1 MATIK
6 DVARLAGVSVATV
19 SRVINNSPKASE
31 ASRQSVGAAM
41 ETLNYHPNANARA
54 LAQQSTETVG
64 LVVGDVSDP
73 FFGAMVKAVEQ
84 VAYRTGNFLLIGN
97 GYHNVQKERQAIE
110 QLIRHRCAAL
120 VVHAKMIPDEE
131 LAGLMKQIPGM
142 VLINRILPGYETRCV
157 ALDDRYGAWLATRH
171 LIQQGHTR
179 IGYLCSNHDISDAED
194 RLQGY
199 YAALEE
205 SGLPCN
211 DRLVTFAE
219 PDESGGE
226 QAMTELL
233 GRGRHF
239 SAVACYN
246 DSMAAGAMG
255 VLNDN
260 GIDVPREISLI
271 GFDDV
276 LISRYVRPRLTTV
289 RYPIVTM
296 ATQAAELALAL
307 AEQRP
312 APEITHLFSPTLV
325 RRHSVVPRRK
335 AISRSDRDARRWPG
349 NPALADIAPAEAF
362 IKIAAGGVEISSIA
376 RAAGIIDHMP
386 LQFSGQPLTARGGR
400 DVQRR
405 QPGKQILAA
414 DQIAAPEANRAE
426 QLLAFHGNKG
436 QRQRLRRLAMLH
448 NAGEERPRQRL
459 AAKGLP
465 QPVGHLPGELRRSV
479 QRQDRHTSFP

>member
-19 SRVINNSPKASE
+19 SRVINDSPKASD
-31 ASRQSVGAAM
+31 ASRQAVTSAM
-41 ETLNYHPNANARA
+41 EELNYHPNANARA
-54 LAQQSTETVG
+54 LAQQTTETIG
-64 LVVGDVSDP
+64 LIVGDVSDP

-97 GYHNVQKERQAIE
+97 GYHNEQKERQAIE

-120 VVHAKMIPDEE
+120 VVHAKKIPDGE
-131 LAGLMKQIPGM
+131 LISLMKQMPGM
-142 VLINRILPGYETRCV
+142 VLINRTLPGFEQRCV

-171 LIQQGHTR
+171 LLQQGHTK
-179 IGYLCSNHDISDAED
+179 IGYLCSNHAISDAED

-199 YAALEE
+199 YDALTEH
-205 SGLPCN
+205 GIPIN
-211 DRLVTFAE
+211 DRLVTFGE

-233 GRGRHF
+233 GRGKHF

-260 GIDVPREISLI
+260 GIDVPKEISLI

-296 ATQAAELALAL
+296 ATQAAELAMAL
-307 AEQRP
+307 AENRP
-312 APEITHLFSPTLV
+312 VPETTHIFSPTLV
-325 RRHSVVPRRK
+325 RRHSV
-335 AISRSDRDARRWPG
+335 
-349 NPALADIAPAEAF
+349 
-362 IKIAAGGVEISSIA
+362 IAATDE
-376 RAAGIIDHMP
+376 
-386 LQFSGQPLTARGGR
+386 
-400 DVQRR
+400 
-405 QPGKQILAA
+405 
-414 DQIAAPEANRAE
+414 
-426 QLLAFHGNKG
+426 
-436 QRQRLRRLAMLH
+436 
-448 NAGEERPRQRL
+448 
-459 AAKGLP
+459 
-465 QPVGHLPGELRRSV
+465 
-479 QRQDRHTSFP
+479 

>member
-19 SRVINNSPKASE
+19 SRVINDSPKASE
-31 ASRQSVGAAM
+31 TSRLAVKNAM

-84 VAYRTGNFLLIGN
+84 VASATGNFLLIGN
-97 GYHNVQKERQAIE
+97 GYHNEQKERNAIE
-110 QLIRHRCAAL
+110 QLIRHRCGAL
-120 VVHAKMIPDEE
+120 VVHAKMIPDSD
-131 LAGLMKQIPGM
+131 LIALMKQIPGM
-142 VLINRILPGYETRCV
+142 VLINRIVPGYEQRCV

-179 IGYLCSNHDISDAED
+179 IGYLCSNHAISDADD

-199 YAALEE
+199 YDALKEHD
-205 SGLPCN
+205 LPCN

-233 GRGRHF
+233 GRGKNF
-239 SAVACYN
+239 TAVACYN

-260 GIDVPREISLI
+260 GIDVPQEISLI
-271 GFDDV
+271 GFDDILV
-276 LISRYVRPRLTTV
+276 SRYVRPRLTTV

-307 AEQRP
+307 AENRP
-312 APEITHLFSPTLV
+312 APEITHLFNPTLV
-325 RRHSVVPRRK
+325 RRHSV
-335 AISRSDRDARRWPG
+335 I
-349 NPALADIAPAEAF
+349 
-362 IKIAAGGVEISSIA
+362 
-376 RAAGIIDHMP
+376 
-386 LQFSGQPLTARGGR
+386 T
-400 DVQRR
+400 
-405 QPGKQILAA
+405 
-414 DQIAAPEANRAE
+414 
-426 QLLAFHGNKG
+426 
-436 QRQRLRRLAMLH
+436 
-448 NAGEERPRQRL
+448 
-459 AAKGLP
+459 P
-465 QPVGHLPGELRRSV
+465 QES
-479 QRQDRHTSFP
+479 

>member
-19 SRVINNSPKASE
+19 SRVINDSPKASD
-31 ASRQSVGAAM
+31 ASRQAVTCAM
-41 ETLNYHPNANARA
+41 EELNYHPNANARA
-54 LAQQSTETVG
+54 LAQQNTETLG
-64 LVVGDVSDP
+64 LIVGDVSDP

-97 GYHNVQKERQAIE
+97 GYHNEQKERQAIE

-120 VVHAKMIPDEE
+120 VVHAKKIPDSE
-131 LAGLMKQIPGM
+131 LMSLMKQMPGM
-142 VLINRILPGYETRCV
+142 VLINRTLPGFEQRCV

-171 LIQQGHTR
+171 LIQQGHTK
-179 IGYLCSNHDISDAED
+179 IGYLCSNHPISDADD

-199 YAALEE
+199 YDALTEH
-205 SGLPCN
+205 GFPIN
-211 DRLVTFAE
+211 DRLVTFGE

-233 GRGRHF
+233 GRGKHF
-239 SAVACYN
+239 TAVASYN

-260 GIDVPREISLI
+260 GIDVPKEISLI

-307 AEQRP
+307 AENRP
-312 APEITHLFSPTLV
+312 LPEVTHIFSPTLV
-325 RRHSVVPRRK
+325 RRHSV
-335 AISRSDRDARRWPG
+335 IS
-349 NPALADIAPAEAF
+349 
-362 IKIAAGGVEISSIA
+362 
-376 RAAGIIDHMP
+376 
-386 LQFSGQPLTARGGR
+386 
-400 DVQRR
+400 
-405 QPGKQILAA
+405 
-414 DQIAAPEANRAE
+414 
-426 QLLAFHGNKG
+426 
-436 QRQRLRRLAMLH
+436 
-448 NAGEERPRQRL
+448 
-459 AAKGLP
+459 
-465 QPVGHLPGELRRSV
+465 PVGES
-479 QRQDRHTSFP
+479 

>member
-1 MATIK
+1 MKKLFKIAGIALLSLIGLLLAIFLLARFVFREQAIDYLTGLEKQQRVELLRAAGPYAADTVQYRFTYKQDTARAREIREYFRLDTLVNPAATTW
-6 DVARLAGVSVATV
+6 D
-19 SRVINNSPKASE
+19 
-31 ASRQSVGAAM
+31 
-41 ETLNYHPNANARA
+41 NARA

-325 RRHSVVPRRK
+325 RRHSVV
-335 AISRSDRDARRWPG
+335 
-349 NPALADIAPAEAF
+349 APQEGD
-362 IKIAAGGVEISSIA
+362 KS
-376 RAAGIIDHMP
+376 
-386 LQFSGQPLTARGGR
+386 
-400 DVQRR
+400 
-405 QPGKQILAA
+405 
-414 DQIAAPEANRAE
+414 
-426 QLLAFHGNKG
+426 
-436 QRQRLRRLAMLH
+436 
-448 NAGEERPRQRL
+448 
-459 AAKGLP
+459 
-465 QPVGHLPGELRRSV
+465 
-479 QRQDRHTSFP
+479 

>member
-19 SRVINNSPKASE
+19 SRVINDSPKASD
-31 ASRQSVGAAM
+31 ASRQAVACAM
-41 ETLNYHPNANARA
+41 EELNYHPNANARA
-54 LAQQSTETVG
+54 LAQQNTETLG
-64 LVVGDVSDP
+64 LIVGDVSDP

-97 GYHNVQKERQAIE
+97 GYHNEQKERQAIE

-120 VVHAKMIPDEE
+120 VVHAKKIPDSE
-131 LAGLMKQIPGM
+131 LMSLMKQMPGM
-142 VLINRILPGYETRCV
+142 VLINRTLPGFEQRCV

-171 LIQQGHTR
+171 LIQQGHTK
-179 IGYLCSNHDISDAED
+179 IGYLCSNHPISDADD

-199 YAALEE
+199 YDALTEH
-205 SGLPCN
+205 GLPIN
-211 DRLVTFAE
+211 DRLVTFGE

-233 GRGRHF
+233 GRGKHF
-239 SAVACYN
+239 TAVASYN

-260 GIDVPREISLI
+260 GIDVPKEISLI

-307 AEQRP
+307 AENRP
-312 APEITHLFSPTLV
+312 LPEVTHIFSPTLV
-325 RRHSVVPRRK
+325 RRHSV
-335 AISRSDRDARRWPG
+335 IS
-349 NPALADIAPAEAF
+349 
-362 IKIAAGGVEISSIA
+362 
-376 RAAGIIDHMP
+376 
-386 LQFSGQPLTARGGR
+386 
-400 DVQRR
+400 
-405 QPGKQILAA
+405 
-414 DQIAAPEANRAE
+414 
-426 QLLAFHGNKG
+426 
-436 QRQRLRRLAMLH
+436 
-448 NAGEERPRQRL
+448 
-459 AAKGLP
+459 
-465 QPVGHLPGELRRSV
+465 PVGES
-479 QRQDRHTSFP
+479 

>member
-19 SRVINNSPKASE
+19 SRVINSSPKASE
-31 ASRQSVGAAM
+31 NSRQAVQSAM
-41 ETLNYHPNANARA
+41 DSLNYHPNANARA
-54 LAQQSTETVG
+54 LAQQSTESVG
-64 LVVGDVSDP
+64 LVVSDVSDP

-84 VAYRTGNFLLIGN
+84 VASATGNFLLIGN
-97 GYHNVQKERQAIE
+97 GYHVEEKERKAIE

-120 VVHAKMIPDEE
+120 VVHAKVVPNEE
-131 LAGLMKQIPGM
+131 LASLMKQIPGM
-142 VLINRILPGYETRCV
+142 VLINRILPGFEQRCV

-179 IGYLCSNHDISDAED
+179 IGYLCSNHEISDADD

-199 YAALEE
+199 YDALKEN
-205 SGLPCN
+205 GLPCN

-233 GRGRHF
+233 GRGRNF
-239 SAVACYN
+239 TAVACYN

-276 LISRYVRPRLTTV
+276 LVSRYVRPRLTTV

-307 AEQRP
+307 AENRTL
-312 APEITHLFSPTLV
+312 PEITHLFNPTLV
-325 RRHSVVPRRK
+325 RRHSV
-335 AISRSDRDARRWPG
+335 
-349 NPALADIAPAEAF
+349 IAP
-362 IKIAAGGVEISSIA
+362 
-376 RAAGIIDHMP
+376 
-386 LQFSGQPLTARGGR
+386 
-400 DVQRR
+400 
-405 QPGKQILAA
+405 
-414 DQIAAPEANRAE
+414 PE
-426 QLLAFHGNKG
+426 
-436 QRQRLRRLAMLH
+436 
-448 NAGEERPRQRL
+448 
-459 AAKGLP
+459 
-465 QPVGHLPGELRRSV
+465 S
-479 QRQDRHTSFP
+479 